1 MVIAEYLERKYYG
14 PRRRKELAEAKE
26 RGRKKGIA
34 EAKEMGRKKGI
45 AEANAMFREWNARRL
60 DAKDKG
66 EPFDEPLPMDD

>member
-26 RGRKKGIA
+26 RGREEGGAQGRKQVIA
-34 EAKEMGRKKGI
+34 E
-45 AEANAMFREWNARRL
+45 FREWNARRL
-60 DAKDKG
+60 EAKAKG